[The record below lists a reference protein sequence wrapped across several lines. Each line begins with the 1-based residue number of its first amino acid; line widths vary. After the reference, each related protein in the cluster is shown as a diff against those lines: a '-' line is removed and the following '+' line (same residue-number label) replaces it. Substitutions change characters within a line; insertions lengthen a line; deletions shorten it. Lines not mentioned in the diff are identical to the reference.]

1 MSLNGSAQSIGS
13 PSRMRG
19 KEGDELGLGQTI
31 RITPACA
38 GKRAGPNNSLTGNQD
53 HPRVCGEKLL
63 HGAHHAK
70 SWGSPPHVRGKALHF
85 NPHRTGFGITPAYAG
100 KSSRNETC
108 WHRPWDHPR
117 VCGEK
122 PDNEFDE
129 EYFEGSPPRMRGK
142 GVVNVLVSEPF
153 RITPACAGKRP
164 QMGRWNLSMWDH
176 PRVCGEKCP
185 PGKFFFMTVGSSPR
199 MRGKA
204 FPARWS
210 ARPAWITP
218 AYAGKSR
225 LRCPVHRFLWDH
237 PRVCEEKGRT
247 KQFLDREPGSPPRV
261 REKALLIPLHLYFLG
276 ITPAC
281 AGKSSIQHLTASLG
295 EFKVQKGH
303 PVPHLRQRLQ
313 VWPDHARHLRH
324 GLILHASR
332 SAGQGRRLC
341 PGPCPD
347 TAGSGTPRGPSPAK
361 RPHTSPPA
369 ATPGGCR
376 AWQSGATAPGSR

>member
-1 MSLNGSAQSIGS
+1 
-13 PSRMRG
+13 MR
-19 KEGDELGLGQTI
+19 
-31 RITPACA
+31 
-38 GKRAGPNNSLTGNQD
+38 
-53 HPRVCGEKLL
+53 EKLL
-63 HGAHHAK
+63 ISAYFRFK
-70 SWGSPPHVRGKALHF
+70 RGSPPRVRGKVHTRF
-85 NPHRTGFGITPAYAG
+85 QRTGFDGITPAYAG
-100 KSSRNETC
+100 KSPSR
-108 WHRPWDHPR
+108 RQ
-117 VCGEK
+117 
-122 PDNEFDE
+122 
-129 EYFEGSPPRMRGK
+129 RMPHSR
-142 GVVNVLVSEPF
+142 
-153 RITPACAGKRP
+153 
-164 QMGRWNLSMWDH
+164 DH

-185 PGKFFFMTVGSSPR
+185 PGKFFFMTVGSPPR
-199 MRGKA
+199 MRGKEDPSGA
-204 FPARWS
+204 VA
-210 ARPAWITP
+210 
-218 AYAGKSR
+218 
-225 LRCPVHRFLWDH
+225 RCP
-237 PRVCEEKGRT
+237 
-247 KQFLDREPGSPPRV
+247 
-261 REKALLIPLHLYFLG
+261 G

-295 EFKVQKGH
+295 EFEVQKGH

>member
-1 MSLNGSAQSIGS
+1 M
-13 PSRMRG
+13 
-19 KEGDELGLGQTI
+19 
-31 RITPACA
+31 
-38 GKRAGPNNSLTGNQD
+38 
-53 HPRVCGEKLL
+53 
-63 HGAHHAK
+63 
-70 SWGSPPHVRGKALHF
+70 RGKALHF

-122 PDNEFDE
+122 AT
-129 EYFEGSPPRMRGK
+129 ST
-142 GVVNVLVSEPF
+142 LS
-153 RITPACAGKRP
+153 RIP
-164 QMGRWNLSMWDH
+164 
-176 PRVCGEKCP
+176 
-185 PGKFFFMTVGSSPR
+185 
-199 MRGKA
+199 
-204 FPARWS
+204 
-210 ARPAWITP
+210 
-218 AYAGKSR
+218 
-225 LRCPVHRFLWDH
+225 
-237 PRVCEEKGRT
+237 
-247 KQFLDREPGSPPRV
+247 KQGSPPRV
-261 REKALLIPLHLYFLG
+261 RGKGSELRRLHAERR

-295 EFKVQKGH
+295 EFEVQKGH
-303 PVPHLRQRLQ
+303 PVFHLRQRLQ

>member
-1 MSLNGSAQSIGS
+1 
-13 PSRMRG
+13 MRG
-19 KEGDELGLGQTI
+19 KVQSIQIGRSTN
-31 RITPACA
+31 R
-38 GKRAGPNNSLTGNQD
+38 
-53 HPRVCGEKLL
+53 
-63 HGAHHAK
+63 
-70 SWGSPPHVRGKALHF
+70 
-85 NPHRTGFGITPAYAG
+85 ITPAYAG
-100 KSSRNETC
+100 KRGSGSL
-108 WHRPWDHPR
+108 PR
-117 VCGEK
+117 SC
-122 PDNEFDE
+122 
-129 EYFEGSPPRMRGK
+129 RR
-142 GVVNVLVSEPF
+142 
-153 RITPACAGKRP
+153 
-164 QMGRWNLSMWDH
+164 DH

-185 PGKFFFMTVGSSPR
+185 PGKFFFMTVGSPPR
-199 MRGKA
+199 MRGKEDPSGA
-204 FPARWS
+204 VA
-210 ARPAWITP
+210 
-218 AYAGKSR
+218 
-225 LRCPVHRFLWDH
+225 RCP
-237 PRVCEEKGRT
+237 
-247 KQFLDREPGSPPRV
+247 
-261 REKALLIPLHLYFLG
+261 G

-295 EFKVQKGH
+295 EFEVQKGH

>member
-1 MSLNGSAQSIGS
+1 
-13 PSRMRG
+13 MRG
-19 KEGDELGLGQTI
+19 KAFRVGLAG
-31 RITPACA
+31 RI
-38 GKRAGPNNSLTGNQD
+38 L
-53 HPRVCGEKLL
+53 
-63 HGAHHAK
+63 
-70 SWGSPPHVRGKALHF
+70 
-85 NPHRTGFGITPAYAG
+85 GITPAYAG
-100 KSSRNETC
+100 KRQPSAQRMGKF
-108 WHRPWDHPR
+108 WDHPR

-122 PDNEFDE
+122 RVGSLASVGLS
-129 EYFEGSPPRMRGK
+129 GSPPRMRGK
-142 GVVNVLVSEPF
+142 VLPPVQPV
-153 RITPACAGKRP
+153 
-164 QMGRWNLSMWDH
+164 
-176 PRVCGEKCP
+176 PRV
-185 PGKFFFMTVGSSPR
+185 
-199 MRGKA
+199 
-204 FPARWS
+204 
-210 ARPAWITP
+210 
-218 AYAGKSR
+218 
-225 LRCPVHRFLWDH
+225 
-237 PRVCEEKGRT
+237 
-247 KQFLDREPGSPPRV
+247 
-261 REKALLIPLHLYFLG
+261 G

-295 EFKVQKGH
+295 EFEVQKGH

>member
-1 MSLNGSAQSIGS
+1 MSNMDHPRVCREKLPYLPSGFRGWGS
-13 PSRMRG
+13 PPRVRG
-19 KEGDELGLGQTI
+19 QAPINRHQAEDHGV
-31 RITPACA
+31 TPACA
-38 GKRAGPNNSLTGNQD
+38 GKSAGTGS
-53 HPRVCGEKLL
+53 RS
-63 HGAHHAK
+63 GA
-70 SWGSPPHVRGKALHF
+70 S
-85 NPHRTGFGITPAYAG
+85 
-100 KSSRNETC
+100 
-108 WHRPWDHPR
+108 WDHPR

-122 PDNEFDE
+122 GAQDFCCCVHA
-129 EYFEGSPPRMRGK
+129 GSPPRMRGK
-142 GVVNVLVSEPF
+142 DFTWSFASVKL

-164 QMGRWNLSMWDH
+164 EKPHSVCITQDH
-176 PRVCGEKCP
+176 PRVCGEKD
-185 PGKFFFMTVGSSPR
+185 
-199 MRGKA
+199 KA
-204 FPARWS
+204 AEK
-210 ARPAWITP
+210 AQH
-218 AYAGKSR
+218 
-225 LRCPVHRFLWDH
+225 LR
-237 PRVCEEKGRT
+237 
-247 KQFLDREPGSPPRV
+247 GSPPRV
-261 REKALLIPLHLYFLG
+261 RGKGRSKRFRCTSPWITPARAGKSYTAFVRLHPLRDHPRACGEKDEVWQQLDELVGSPPRVQGKAVSVSPPHYNRG
-276 ITPAC
+276 ITPAY

-376 AWQSGATAPGSR
+376 PWQSGATAPGSR

>member
-1 MSLNGSAQSIGS
+1 
-13 PSRMRG
+13 MRG
-19 KEGDELGLGQTI
+19 KGSRIRTTRTAG

-38 GKRAGPNNSLTGNQD
+38 GKSHKA
-53 HPRVCGEKLL
+53 VCFGTK
-63 HGAHHAK
+63 HG
-70 SWGSPPHVRGKALHF
+70 
-85 NPHRTGFGITPAYAG
+85 
-100 KSSRNETC
+100 
-108 WHRPWDHPR
+108 
-117 VCGEK
+117 
-122 PDNEFDE
+122 
-129 EYFEGSPPRMRGK
+129 
-142 GVVNVLVSEPF
+142 
-153 RITPACAGKRP
+153 
-164 QMGRWNLSMWDH
+164 DH

-185 PGKFFFMTVGSSPR
+185 PGKFFFMTVGS
-199 MRGKA
+199 
-204 FPARWS
+204 
-210 ARPAWITP
+210 
-218 AYAGKSR
+218 
-225 LRCPVHRFLWDH
+225 
-237 PRVCEEKGRT
+237 
-247 KQFLDREPGSPPRV
+247 PPRV
-261 REKALLIPLHLYFLG
+261 RGKEVRTQRSDIRSR
-276 ITPAC
+276 ITPAH

-295 EFKVQKGH
+295 EFEVQKGH